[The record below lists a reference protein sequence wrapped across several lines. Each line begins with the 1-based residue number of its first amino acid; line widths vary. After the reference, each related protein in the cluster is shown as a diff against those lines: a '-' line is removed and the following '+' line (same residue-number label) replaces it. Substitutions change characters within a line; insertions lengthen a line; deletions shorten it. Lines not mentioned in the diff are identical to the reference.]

1 MRFVLAT
8 WNLANSITTKTLW
21 HEMSMWCVYLY
32 MYIQRVLRV
41 ACSVVRAMREPQVAE
56 QQQCSPAFFM
66 RVGERVKLFGV
77 CRKSNKE

>member
-32 MYIQRVLRV
+32 MYIQRGLRV

-66 RVGERVKLFGV
+66 RVCETYCLT
-77 CRKSNKE
+77 